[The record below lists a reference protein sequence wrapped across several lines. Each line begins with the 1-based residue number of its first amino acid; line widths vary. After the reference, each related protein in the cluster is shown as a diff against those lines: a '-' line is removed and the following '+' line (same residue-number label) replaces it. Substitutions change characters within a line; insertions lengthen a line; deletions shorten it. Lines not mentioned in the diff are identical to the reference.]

1 VDIQA
6 YIQSGIIESY
16 VLGVANADEA
26 KELLRLAGAYP
37 ALKDAIRAAEET
49 FEQNAMKNAIT
60 PNAGIKS
67 NLLSTLQPD
76 FAAPPVAPASETK

>member
-1 VDIQA
+1 MDIQA

-16 VLGVANADEA
+16 VLGVASAEET
-26 KELLRLAGAYP
+26 KELLRVAGEYP
-37 ALKDAIRAAEET
+37 AVKEAIRAAEET

-76 FAAPPVAPASETK
+76 FAAQPVTPASESK